1 MEENIG
7 SLEVSL
13 NLKDNLSPGI
23 NKANMSV
30 SQFDEKLQV
39 AQKQV
44 EGLTDKIKKMSTETL
59 KMGDIEI
66 KNPFTPAKA
75 NAVNKTILQTVEN
88 IERLKGL
95 LDMKMTLGIQ
105 DAGLESTKQKIA
117 EMTSL
122 LQGFYT
128 QEGKLK
134 SRVEIGRHIGDIDS
148 FIQRGKEDKN
158 TVKALEAENKAYIK
172 YYNLAQGAVQQIQ
185 TISARAM
192 TQLDSHIQKY
202 GENDTRV
209 TALREKLNEFK
220 AVEAQWKQAMADA
233 QKNGYFTEANFRN
246 VYGNH
251 RLAREEMRRAG
262 IAVSGRG
269 AEEQAFVRTSANYE
283 KQQDALQRLIELED
297 RLNAIRANTKAG
309 SAQEGQINSQMQQLQ
324 RMRERFNS
332 IDVTKQNPFLNMD
345 GGNIINEFKAIA
357 KEAENTAKTIEQ
369 SFKRAE
375 EARMRVT
382 IQSQGQRTMTS
393 GERNAFKD
401 FYTAQEKAAV
411 ESARAQAQAVKES
424 EKALDAQAAN
434 HLRVAKEVEG
444 LQNKLKD
451 LYATSGKMRDAGLDT
466 SRLTQQA
473 AELRKIID
481 LYKLLDDK
489 SATKRDFQLA
499 GADKVQALN
508 QYAKAMEA
516 AQRQLDQF
524 NAKNKIQAK
533 RDSQID
539 FLERQIKSLTTTL
552 READE
557 KKYAPNI
564 DTSKLEAAKQE
575 IQSVIDANQQMMQA
589 LQNGG
594 ALYSK
599 RELTAGKQ
607 DALSNLKVAQTQ
619 ANAASQAAK
628 QAAREQET
636 AQKRAE
642 EAARRNAQQI
652 QQLADKYKQLQS
664 AAHGANTTMGQL
676 TNMLYQFAPVYGMQQ
691 LVMSVIQIG
700 GEIEKQHIA
709 LRSIIG
715 DLQDA
720 DELFGQIK
728 GLALS
733 SPFTFGELNR
743 DVKQLAAFGVEADD
757 LYDTTKRLA
766 DISSG
771 LGVSFERL
779 GLAYGQVKARSWLDG
794 KELRQFAYAGVPLLQ
809 KLADMYTKQGDHTYT
824 TGEVRQMVF
833 KRQVSFEDV
842 QQVLWDMTD
851 KGGQFFN
858 MQETLSQTL
867 YGRYNKLVDAW
878 EIMLSEF
885 AKGDSV
891 VGGTMK
897 SILNFITEII
907 LGFNKAAGVV
917 MAFFATFAAKKVG
930 GFIFNGLLGG
940 RSLNNAISSKQIL
953 VQQASQKAL
962 LQGANALNDAER
974 RILATKNQITIRDAV
989 ALKNAGA
996 ITRQEAERLV
1006 ILQRTKSAYA
1016 QINANMMKGNIAG
1029 MFGNM
1034 GTAIK
1039 GTGALAMRGIGSLAS
1054 GALGM
1059 MGGWAGVA
1067 LTAGFVAYAKY
1078 QQRQTEVEQQTKAME
1093 EGIRSRYE
1101 RLTEFL
1107 DAHPLRLNLDE
1118 HEATNEL
1125 NELMKEYESQTG
1137 SVFANFDIN
1146 DSVIDKLQKVREE
1159 LEKINKAEPAAEQL
1173 SSAWTAEMNNSA
1185 FNFWDDSIEEN
1196 IEDLQKRYNELLK
1209 APNDAVAK
1217 DAFSRDY
1224 NTLYEQLKEHLTELW
1239 KLTQNANPGKSLEE
1253 QQHIFEANLNSWI
1266 QTIEKKSP
1274 EMADA
1279 LKLMAHDAL
1288 RMNNW
1293 DTYGNIIAAK
1303 VEKMGGDAIKGFKQQ
1318 IKDGMNIKDIAEGQG
1333 REAITAAIE
1342 AMKAEYPNKAADFQR
1357 LLDNSP
1363 FYVQVIWKLTAGTE
1377 TNDLTNT
1384 MTSRLKSKLG
1394 TASQNYKDYLSTLE
1408 KQTSEG
1414 NFTALQK
1421 EAKADLDKAKKA
1433 YELASQSLRKGQE
1446 VWIKKEFNKAKAD
1459 YEKQKFL
1466 YYDIYGFTDDDKK
1479 KNGRGGTPRDRELD
1493 ALKKRWEA
1501 IEKLIALY
1509 KKYRDL
1515 YGEIEA
1521 TKRVTRKA
1529 EQEGITGIEDWSD
1542 EVGVRQ
1548 YIADDAKKLIGKGLK
1563 EWQEARKATWQSKET
1578 NVETAQ
1584 YDKEK
1589 RVVDALTKSYQE
1601 FTQQLKAQYDLRDSI
1616 RKKYGKNV
1624 ASILADN
1631 AVTYT
1636 DTDGKSNINLGKDYE
1651 RDLTERLKRR
1661 IAEVNKRDN
1670 STLTLDD
1677 VIDLKDDELTDLFGK
1692 DGDIIKIIKDLRQ
1705 ARMDI
1710 QKEAVN
1716 AVVGQL
1722 DSLEG
1727 EEAALERIKNEL
1739 VDTLRII
1746 NNLEVKDASGK
1757 VDEDATKKMRDR
1769 ASRIA
1774 TINASR
1780 KSMEASEDYRTFNR
1794 AAWNMD
1800 DDALMQERDKILQQ
1814 VTNEYENGIITF
1826 DKFLQATEQVKD
1838 VFDKITERKD
1848 IFTQFGTS
1856 YSQVRDYRSV
1866 LDEMGTSKTYTATNS
1881 ARDRRLGLKEG
1892 QRYGREYFQSG
1903 ETSAQDKLK
1912 KNTDALINSFQ
1923 ALNSILQPVADLF
1936 DKLGAKGLA
1945 GILGASNN
1953 ALSSASS
1960 VAGSFDTLS
1969 KAAGANSKL
1978 GSALSA
1984 AGPYGAAAA
1993 AAISVA
1999 SDIIGDPDADREAMI
2014 QELQEGNKLLSNLSS
2029 MLSEAIQSLAGG
2041 VYSWS
2046 DKKADEAFG
2055 QLQELMK
2062 VQYEVEG
2069 SFLHDLF
2076 NGVDT
2081 TTLRDHLSTQ
2091 TLKQIGTAKNSKSY
2105 YDTQYALLMAQKDQA
2120 DMMLQL
2126 ESEKKDQDSTKI
2138 AEYSQELQKLQ
2149 QQITNF
2155 AQTMAAELYSIDFTG
2170 YSESLAS
2177 SLVDAWAAGT
2187 NSVKAY
2193 KDAVSEALRNVAQ
2206 SVMQQKILGTWL
2218 DDNIDTW
2225 LDEFQRKNGV
2235 MDGRL
2240 FADLN
2245 NIFLGL
2251 QDRVSMANSFMDS
2264 WNDIAKIYGYNMKD
2278 SASSS
2283 LSSGIKGVTEDTA
2296 DLLASYINAIRADVS
2311 LNRGYL
2317 QRLVEEVIPTMS
2329 ASMNLSLAEL
2339 RGIRSTLDAI
2349 SSSIDRIDERMD
2361 DVVFGRRYFNVKIN
2375 NVA

>member
-1 MEENIG
+1 MAENIG
-7 SLEVSL
+7 ALEIEL
-13 NLKDNLSPGI
+13 GLKDGVSAPLGKVEKSISEINAEISRTQSLFSKLKTGIGGLAKEMTTANGKTISGIISPSEAKQATRSIDQMVDSMMRLNDLKRQQIDLGFGSDKIAQTTEQIRKLYATLESLQSKAGSPGKLVNHI
-23 NKANMSV
+23 VDNIG
-30 SQFDEKLQV
+30 FEKFL
-39 AQKQV
+39 
-44 EGLTDKIKKMSTETL
+44 
-59 KMGDIEI
+59 
-66 KNPFTPAKA
+66 
-75 NAVNKTILQTVEN
+75 
-88 IERLKGL
+88 
-95 LDMKMTLGIQ
+95 
-105 DAGLESTKQKIA
+105 
-117 EMTSL
+117 SL
-122 LQGFYT
+122 
-128 QEGKLK
+128 
-134 SRVEIGRHIGDIDS
+134 
-148 FIQRGKEDKN
+148 GKESQAV
-158 TVKALEAENKAYIK
+158 VKAFQSETKEYMK
-172 YYNLAQGAVQQIQ
+172 YSNMANGAIQQIQ
-185 TISARAM
+185 TMSARAAA
-192 TQLDSHIQKY
+192 QLNASISKY

-209 TALREKLNEFK
+209 TAMRQRIQDFQSL
-220 AVEAQWKQAMADA
+220 EAGWRTLITNAKQD
-233 QKNGYFTEANFRN
+233 GVFLESTFRN
-246 VYGNH
+246 FYDQH
-251 RLAREEMRRAG
+251 RQMRNEMQRAG
-262 IAVSGRG
+262 IAVAGRN
-269 AEEQAFVRTSANYE
+269 ADEQSFVRTAANYE
-283 KQQDALQRLIELED
+283 KQQDALRRLVELEE
-297 RLNAIRANTKAG
+297 RLNIARTNTKTG
-309 SAQEGQINSQMQQLQ
+309 SAQDNQITAQMQQIQ
-324 RMRERFNS
+324 RMREMLNS
-332 IDVTKQNPFLNMD
+332 VDITRSNPFLGMN
-345 GGNIINEFKAIA
+345 GGNLLNDFKSVAR
-357 KEAENTAKTIEQ
+357 EAENTAKAIEQ

-382 IQSQGQRTMTS
+382 MQSQGQRTMTS
-393 GERNAFKD
+393 GERNAFKE

-411 ESARAQAQAVKES
+411 ESARAQAQAAKES

-451 LYATSGKMRDAGLDT
+451 LYTTSGKMRDAGLDT

-481 LYKLLDDK
+481 LYNLLDNK

-539 FLERQIKSLTTTL
+539 FLERQIKSLSTTL

-557 KKYAPNI
+557 KKYSPNI

-575 IQSVIDANQQMMQA
+575 IQSVIATYQQMVQA

-599 RELTAGKQ
+599 RDLTAGKQ
-607 DALSNLKVAQTQ
+607 DALNSLSVAQTQ
-619 ANAASQAAK
+619 ANAASKAATK
-628 QAAREQET
+628 AAREQED

-809 KLADMYTKQGDHTYT
+809 KLADMYTKQGDHAYT

-930 GFIFNGLLGG
+930 GLIFNGLLGG

-974 RILATKNQITIRDAV
+974 RILATKNQITIRDAI

-1034 GTAIK
+1034 GTAMK

-1118 HEATNEL
+1118 HEATNDL

-1173 SSAWTAEMNNSA
+1173 SNAWADEMKKSA
-1185 FNFWDDSIEEN
+1185 FNFWEDSIEEN

-1209 APNDAVAK
+1209 TPNDAVAK
-1217 DAFSRDY
+1217 DVFSRDY

-1239 KLTQNANPGKSLEE
+1239 ELTKNANPGKSLEE
-1253 QQHIFEANLNSWI
+1253 QQQIFEVNLNSWI

-1279 LKLMAHDAL
+1279 LRLMAHDAL

-1363 FYVQVIWKLTAGTE
+1363 FYVQVIAKLTTGTQ
-1377 TNDLTNT
+1377 TNDLTKT
-1384 MTSRLKSKLG
+1384 MTDRLMSKLG
-1394 TASQNYKDYLSTLE
+1394 TGKPNYKDYLSTLE
-1408 KQTSEG
+1408 EQTQEG

-1421 EAKADLDKAKKA
+1421 KAKADLDSAKKDFD
-1433 YELASQSLRKGQE
+1433 LISQSIKKGQE
-1446 VWIKKEFNKAKAD
+1446 KWTKEKLNKAKAD
-1459 YEKQKFL
+1459 YEKQKYL

-1521 TKRVTRKA
+1521 TRRVTRKA

-1661 IAEVNKRDN
+1661 IAEVNERDN

-1722 DSLEG
+1722 DSFEG

-1746 NNLEVKDASGK
+1746 NNLKVKDGDK
-1757 VDEDATKKMRDR
+1757 VDEEATKEVRDR

-1774 TINASR
+1774 TINANR
-1780 KSMEASEDYRTFNR
+1780 KIMEASEGYRTFNR

-1800 DDALMQERDKILQQ
+1800 DDTLIKERDRILQQ
-1814 VTNEYENGIITF
+1814 ITDEYENGIITF

-1848 IFTQFGTS
+1848 VFTQFGTS

-1866 LDEMGTSKTYTATNS
+1866 LNEMGTSKTYTATNS

-1969 KAAGANSKL
+1969 KAAGKDSGL

-2041 VYSWS
+2041 VYSWG
-2046 DKKADEAFG
+2046 DKKADEAFS

-2076 NGVDT
+2076 NGVET
-2081 TTLRDHLSTQ
+2081 TTLRDHLSAQ
-2091 TLKQIGTAKNSKSY
+2091 TLKQIGTAKHSKSY

-2120 DMMLQL
+2120 GMMLQL
-2126 ESEKKDQDSTKI
+2126 EQEKKDQDSTKI

-2155 AQTMAAELYSIDFTG
+2155 AKTMAAELYSIDFTG

-2193 KDAVSEALRNVAQ
+2193 KDAVSEALRNVSQ

-2251 QDRVSMANSFMDS
+2251 QDRVSMANSFMDN
-2264 WNDIAKIYGYNMKD
+2264 WNDIAKIYGYDMKD

-2317 QRLVEEVIPTMS
+2317 QRLVEEVMPTMG

-2349 SSSIDRIDERMD
+2349 SSSIDRMDERMD
-2361 DVVFGRRYFNVKIN
+2361 DVVFGRRYLNVKIN

>member
-1 MEENIG
+1 MAEDIG
-7 SLEVSL
+7 KYEIEIGAKDNASSTISKIEKGILSLE
-13 NLKDNLSPGI
+13 KETI
-23 NKANMSV
+23 EAQKK
-30 SQFDEKLQV
+30 FEKLNSRILEMSKS
-39 AQKQV
+39 AMSANGK
-44 EGLTDKIKKMSTETL
+44 KIEPLFSTA
-59 KMGDIEI
+59 D
-66 KNPFTPAKA
+66 AKA
-75 NAVNKTILQTVEN
+75 LNKI
-88 IERLKGL
+88 ISDMSKDIIGL
-95 LDMKMTLGIQ
+95 HQLIGRRQELGIDTSSAEHHLKRLQ
-105 DAGLESTKQKIA
+105 ST
-117 EMTSL
+117 L
-122 LQGFYT
+122 DGFYKN
-128 QEGKLK
+128 GKLK
-134 SRVEIGRHIGDIDS
+134 SKSGIQEYLKNDITG
-148 FIQRGKEDKN
+148 FIQRGREN
-158 TVKALEAENKAYIK
+158 LNITKALDAETKEYIK
-172 YYNLAQGAVQQIQ
+172 FYNLAAGAVQQIQ
-185 TISARAM
+185 TMSARAAN
-192 TQLDSHIQKY
+192 QLDASIAKY
-202 GENDTRV
+202 GKDDRRV
-209 TALREKLNEFK
+209 EQMQAKLQEFK
-220 AVEAQWKQAMADA
+220 AVEAGWRQLMTNAKAE
-233 QKNGYFTEANFRN
+233 GIFTENAFRN
-246 VYGNH
+246 MYDTH
-251 RLAREEMRRAG
+251 RAARNEMQRAG
-262 IAVSGRG
+262 ISIQARNREEQTLERTFRNYDKQLEYLDKVNKMQARLSSYNVSGNDGAVRATLKTRLDEYRTMLQSVDLSRSNPFISMNG
-269 AEEQAFVRTSANYE
+269 SSLFGTEWKNLKSETESFIKAQEERAKAAEEASKRIQKAA
-283 KQQDALQRLIELED
+283 ED
-297 RLNAIRANTKAG
+297 
-309 SAQEGQINSQMQQLQ
+309 E
-324 RMRERFNS
+324 
-332 IDVTKQNPFLNMD
+332 QN
-345 GGNIINEFKAIA
+345 
-357 KEAENTAKTIEQ
+357 
-369 SFKRAE
+369 
-375 EARMRVT
+375 ARMRVAVQQNT
-382 IQSQGQRTMTS
+382 QRTMTPD
-393 GERNAFKD
+393 ERKSFKD
-401 FYTAQEKAAV
+401 YYKAEEKAAAERAKV
-411 ESARAQAQAVKES
+411 VSQKAAEMRKAHAEEVKAAEAAAKAKEKEAAAWVKAEEKKEAAARKAEEAAERAQIRQAQKDNRAWTRAQDDAELQRSHLFASTLKRQMEERIAAENKAAQA
-424 EKALDAQAAN
+424 
-434 HLRVAKEVEG
+434 
-444 LQNKLKD
+444 
-451 LYATSGKMRDAGLDT
+451 T
-466 SRLTQQA
+466 
-473 AELRKIID
+473 AE
-481 LYKLLDDK
+481 
-489 SATKRDFQLA
+489 
-499 GADKVQALN
+499 
-508 QYAKAMEA
+508 
-516 AQRQLDQF
+516 
-524 NAKNKIQAK
+524 QAK
-533 RDSQID
+533 
-539 FLERQIKSLTTTL
+539 
-552 READE
+552 
-557 KKYAPNI
+557 
-564 DTSKLEAAKQE
+564 
-575 IQSVIDANQQMMQA
+575 V
-589 LQNGG
+589 
-594 ALYSK
+594 
-599 RELTAGKQ
+599 
-607 DALSNLKVAQTQ
+607 
-619 ANAASQAAK
+619 
-628 QAAREQET
+628 
-636 AQKRAE
+636 QKRAE
-642 EAARRNAQQI
+642 EAARRNAEQI
-652 QQLADKYKQLQS
+652 RKVADQYRHLES
-664 AAHGANTTMGQL
+664 AAKGANTTVGQL
-676 TNMLYQFAPVYGMQQ
+676 KSLLWQFAPIYGMQQ
-691 LVMSVIQIG
+691 LVMSIIQVG

-809 KLADMYTKQGDHTYT
+809 KLADMYTKQGDHAYT

-930 GFIFNGLLGG
+930 GLIFNGLLGG
-940 RSLNNAISSKQIL
+940 GSLNNAVASKQIL

-962 LQGANALNDAER
+962 LQGANALSDAER
-974 RILATKNQITIRDAV
+974 RILATKDQITARDAI

-1006 ILQRTKSAYA
+1006 ILQRTKTAYA

-1034 GTAIK
+1034 GTAMK

-1059 MGGWAGVA
+1059 MGGWAGMA
-1067 LTAGFVAYAKY
+1067 ITAGFVAYAKY
-1078 QQRQTEVEQQTKAME
+1078 QQRQAEVEQQTKAME
-1093 EGIRSRYE
+1093 EGIRSRYD

-1173 SSAWTAEMNNSA
+1173 SSAWTDEMKKSA

-1196 IEDLQKRYNELLK
+1196 IEDLQRRYNELLK

-1217 DAFSRDY
+1217 DVFSRDY

-1239 KLTQNANPGKSLEE
+1239 ELTKNANPGKSLEE
-1253 QQHIFEANLNSWI
+1253 QQQIFEENLNSWI

-1363 FYVQVIWKLTAGTE
+1363 FYVQVIAKLTTGTQ

-1384 MTSRLKSKLG
+1384 MISRLQSNLG
-1394 TASQNYKDYLSTLE
+1394 TGSPNYKDYLSTLE

-1421 EAKADLDKAKKA
+1421 EAKADLDSAKKA

-1446 VWIKKEFNKAKAD
+1446 GWTKEEVDKAKAN
-1459 YEKQKFL
+1459 YEKQKYL
-1466 YYDIYGFTDDDKK
+1466 YYDIYGFIDDDKK

-1548 YIADDAKKLIGKGLK
+1548 FIADDAKKLIGKGLK

-1636 DTDGKSNINLGKDYE
+1636 DTDGKSNINLGEDYE
-1651 RDLTERLKRR
+1651 RDLTERIKRR
-1661 IAEVNKRDN
+1661 IAEVNERDN

-1705 ARMDI
+1705 ARMEI
-1710 QKEAVN
+1710 KKEAVN

-1774 TINASR
+1774 TINANR

-1814 VTNEYENGIITF
+1814 ITDEYENGIITF

-1848 IFTQFGTS
+1848 VFTQFGTS

-1866 LDEMGTSKTYTATNS
+1866 LNEMGTSKTYTATNS

-1903 ETSAQDKLK
+1903 ESSAQDKLK

-2046 DKKADEAFG
+2046 DKKADEAFS

-2126 ESEKKDQDSTKI
+2126 EQEKKDQDSTKI

-2187 NSVKAY
+2187 NSVRAY

-2218 DDNIDTW
+2218 DDNIDVW

-2245 NIFLGL
+2245 DIFLGL
-2251 QDRVSMANSFMDS
+2251 QDRVSMATSFMDN
-2264 WNDIAKIYGYNMKD
+2264 WNDIAKIYGYDMKD

-2317 QRLVEEVIPTMS
+2317 QRIVEEVLPAMGT
-2329 ASMNLSLAEL
+2329 SMNLSLVEL

-2349 SSSIDRIDERMD
+2349 SGTIDRIDERMD
-2361 DVVFGRRYFNVKIN
+2361 DVIFGRRYFNVKIN